1 MLACARGI
9 EAILATALILVRAF
23 IGLGFMVATI
33 LAGRAYLRRRTYR
46 VRSVPYFASGTSWSL
61 KLLNPVRSTDLR
73 AKLVLSV
80 ICLLFL
86 FWPLIDVRYYF
97 LDDVARSVEGYY
109 RYTSSGRPLIDALLG
124 ALTWGEYLSDIS
136 PAPQL
141 LGVFCLA
148 LAAVL
153 LADRLQVDSP
163 LSMGILA
170 LAVGG
175 SPYFLENMSFRFD
188 SGFMALGVLCAI
200 VPFWLERGGRPA
212 PFAASAALLLASLCL
227 YQPTIN
233 CYPVVGLCLMAH
245 ALACRPV
252 RDVLAMGLRFA
263 LPLVVAVMAYQSLW
277 RMLPGLAGNLAD
289 RGELAPLHSAFS
301 TAVGNL
307 GTYGGIVLRDW
318 GSTKLGL
325 VWGLMAVAMG
335 VVVAGR
341 IVASSGRSPVAKAA
355 ACAVAMGLLI
365 AAFPAAFLSQTL
377 LVKPVF
383 ASRAFV
389 GVTALI
395 AVASATLLSVRHGT
409 MGLLAR
415 GLVLLQVLG
424 LVGVTYTYANALRMQ
439 EQHDDRI
446 TSAIVNDIFELEPSG
461 KVWSYAISGWTG
473 RSPPVEIALANY
485 PALTRSV
492 FSLVYQE
499 SYWAPYR
506 FKAFGLWVK
515 PAPAGQVDRLALIC
529 NGTPLKRN
537 ARYDLYL
544 VEQTVLIRFKN
555 DGVKCA

>member
-1 MLACARGI
+1 
-9 EAILATALILVRAF
+9 
-23 IGLGFMVATI
+23 MVQTVV
-33 LAGRAYLRRRTYR
+33 AGRAYLGRRPYR
-46 VRSVPYFASGTSWSL
+46 VKSAPYFVSSSSFPL
-61 KLLNPVRSTDLR
+61 KLLDRIRSADLR
-73 AKLVLSV
+73 TKLVISF

-97 LDDVARSVEGYY
+97 LDDVPRSVEGYY
-109 RYTSSGRPLIDALLG
+109 KYTSSGRPLTDVLLG
-124 ALTWGEYLSDIS
+124 TLTWGGYLTDIS

-148 LAAVL
+148 LAAVFI
-153 LADRLQVDSP
+153 ADRLQVDSP
-163 LSMGILA
+163 LSMGLLA

-200 VPFWLERGGRPA
+200 APFWLERGGRPA
-212 PFAASAALLLASLCL
+212 PLASSAALLFASLCL

-233 CYPVVGLCLMAH
+233 CYPVVGLCLMAN
-245 ALACRPV
+245 ALAGRPV
-252 RDVLAMGLRFA
+252 REVLAMGLRFA
-263 LPLVVAVMAYQSLW
+263 APLGLAVMAYHSLW
-277 RMLPGLAGNLAD
+277 RMLPGAADYLAY
-289 RGELAPLHSAFS
+289 RGELAPLGSAFG

-307 GTYGGIVLRDW
+307 GAYAGIVLRDW
-318 GSTKLGL
+318 GSTRLGL
-325 VWGLMAVAMG
+325 MWGTMAVAMAL
-335 VVVAGR
+335 VVAGR
-341 IVASSGRSPVAKAA
+341 IALSPGRSPAAKAA
-355 ACAVAMGLLI
+355 ACAVAIALLA

-389 GVTALI
+389 GMTALF
-395 AVASATLLSVRHGT
+395 AVASATLLSVRHGA

-415 GLVLLQVLG
+415 GLVLLQVLA
-424 LVGVTYTYANALRMQ
+424 LVGVAYTYANALRMQ

-461 KVWSYAISGWTG
+461 KVWFYAISGWTS
-473 RSPPVEIALANY
+473 RSQPVEIALANY
-485 PALTRSV
+485 PALERSV

-515 PAPAGQVDRLALIC
+515 PAPAGQIDKLALIC
-529 NGTPLKRN
+529 TGTPARRN

-555 DGVKCA
+555 DGVKCM